1 LRTFL
6 AYVEQN
12 NTKTQQEMADYA
24 SQLVGQPITR
34 FIVSRTL
41 NKKGIRRKKIT
52 YHYLE
57 QSVEKIVD
65 FQDLLYSLDGSPMFA
80 LDECSLHLGE
90 VPRYGYAR

>member
-1 LRTFL
+1 LE
-6 AYVEQN
+6 YVDKN
-12 NTKTQQEMADYA
+12 RTKTQQEMADYA
-24 SQLVGQPITR
+24 SQLTGQKITR
-34 FIVSRTL
+34 FIISRTL
-41 NKKGIRRKKIT
+41 KKQEIRRKKIT

-90 VPRYGYAR
+90 VPRYGYAK